1 MGYMPS
7 LRSKAA
13 HFVSDITT
21 VLLNPISDEP
31 SKAPEEEGVK
41 IPEKAVA
48 ESDSDG
54 PDGPDGPDT
63 SSFTAFLVSLLSS
76 SESGDQHGSHLVEKL
91 ENSGVDAASGSG
103 MKESSARKSLL
114 ARGKHTLG
122 RAIQKASRI
131 GGYRPSL
138 QPKVDSE
145 RTNDSGLLGHELRP
159 IKSSKE
165 STSMC
170 TLPDISEPSM
180 LLSQDMRRSL
190 YLSLPALAQGRNW
203 LLLYSTWRHGMSLQS
218 LYRRSILCPG
228 YSLLVVGDRKG
239 AVFGGLVEAP
249 LQPTNK
255 RKYQGTNNSFVF
267 TNLSSHLAIF
277 RPTGINHY
285 FTLCSTDFLAMGGG
299 GHFAL
304 YLDGDLLN
312 GSSSASETF
321 GNSCLAHSQ
330 DFEVK
335 EVELWGFVYA
345 SKYDET
351 LALSRTEKP
360 GICRW

>member
-1 MGYMPS
+1 MVYMPS

-13 HFVSDITT
+13 HLVTDLTT

-31 SKAPEEEGVK
+31 SKPHGEERVRSPEEDLT
-41 IPEKAVA
+41 
-48 ESDSDG
+48 ESDADA
-54 PDGPDGPDT
+54 PDGPDT

-76 SESGDQHGSHLVEKL
+76 SESGDHHRSHPAE
-91 ENSGVDAASGSG
+91 ESNNPGVDAASGSG
-103 MKESSARKSLL
+103 MKENSARKGLL

-122 RAIQKASRI
+122 RAFQKASRL
-131 GGYRPSL
+131 GRYRSSSL
-138 QPKVDSE
+138 PKVDSD
-145 RTNDSGLLGHELRP
+145 TINDPSLLGQELKP
-159 IKSSKE
+159 IKTSKE
-165 STSMC
+165 STSKC
-170 TLPDISEPSM
+170 TLPVISEPSM
-180 LLSQDMRRSL
+180 LLSENMRSNL
-190 YLSLPALAQGRNW
+190 YLSLPALVHGRNW
-203 LLLYSTWRHGMSLQS
+203 VLLYSTWRHGMSLQT
-218 LYRRSILCPG
+218 LYRRSLLCPG

-239 AVFGGLVEAP
+239 ATFGGLVEAP
-249 LQPTNK
+249 LQPTN
-255 RKYQGTNNSFVF
+255 RKYQGTNNCFVF
-267 TNLSSHLAIF
+267 TSLPSHLSIF
-277 RPTGINHY
+277 RPTGLNHY

-330 DFEVK
+330 DFEIK

-345 SKYDET
+345 SKYEET
-351 LALSRTEKP
+351 LAMCRTEKP